1 MAKLSIILILFH
13 SLQSILKKRNLSP
26 EKLDEVKVKANVLSA
41 FKSVSEKAEQV
52 VDKLQ
57 EKVEGHDAAEL

>member
-1 MAKLSIILILFH
+1 M
-13 SLQSILKKRNLSP
+13 SP

-57 EKVEGHDAAEL
+57 EKVEETKRLV